1 MRGHW
6 ARFLFCLLLFFLPL
20 LIGAAPLNEKEIPVY
35 PGAVRDPVAE
45 EEIRR
50 DYEEYRFDYWEMET
64 IRVYTVKA
72 LIDDVCRYYIDQLKP
87 EPGWAQKDPYA
98 LAPGEVDGPWY
109 EVGFWHETI
118 FTTQYEYDTLLN
130 DGEWVK
136 DAFAKR
142 PQWEKGSWLNSARFE
157 WNAAL
162 PNGDPARYA
171 VILDDVGF
179 DSRERVDYR
188 STRIRIE
195 VLVSPSLEAIEEE
208 EDWAMD
214 QAVVAKTEE
223 FRKNPPTEEL
233 LGITLYPG
241 AVFSPELTA
250 GMSLN
255 DDFHIYVYFSN
266 DPPDKI
272 ADFYRKQ
279 LGKEP
284 LSSGDL
290 GYMFA
295 LKGSLPIPEEGLAI
309 QANMIFD
316 VPFQSM
322 ISIQKQMGN

>member
-1 MRGHW
+1 MRRHW
-6 ARFLFCLLLFFLPL
+6 IRFSFLLFFFLPMV
-20 LIGAAPLNEKEIPVY
+20 IGAAPLNEKEIPVY

-87 EPGWAQKDPYA
+87 KPGWAQKDPYA

-118 FTTQYEYDTLLN
+118 FATQYEYDTLLN

-142 PQWEKGSWLNSARFE
+142 PQWEKGSWLNGASFE
-157 WNAAL
+157 WNANL
-162 PNGDPARYA
+162 PSGDLTRYV

-179 DSRERVDYR
+179 DSLERVDYR
-188 STRIRIE
+188 STRIRIQ

-214 QAVVAKTEE
+214 QAVAAKTEE
-223 FRKNPPTEEL
+223 FRKNPPTEEF

-266 DPPDKI
+266 DSPDKI

-295 LKGSLPIPEEGLAI
+295 LRGSLPIPEEGLSI
-309 QANMIFD
+309 QPYVYGD
-316 VPFQSM
+316 GPFQST
-322 ISIQKQMGN
+322 ISIMKQWGE

>member
-1 MRGHW
+1 
-6 ARFLFCLLLFFLPL
+6 
-20 LIGAAPLNEKEIPVY
+20 
-35 PGAVRDPVAE
+35 
-45 EEIRR
+45 
-50 DYEEYRFDYWEMET
+50 
-64 IRVYTVKA
+64 
-72 LIDDVCRYYIDQLKP
+72 
-87 EPGWAQKDPYA
+87 
-98 LAPGEVDGPWY
+98 
-109 EVGFWHETI
+109 
-118 FTTQYEYDTLLN
+118 
-130 DGEWVK
+130 
-136 DAFAKR
+136 
-142 PQWEKGSWLNSARFE
+142 
-157 WNAAL
+157 
-162 PNGDPARYA
+162 
-171 VILDDVGF
+171 
-179 DSRERVDYR
+179 
-188 STRIRIE
+188 
-195 VLVSPSLEAIEEE
+195 
-208 EDWAMD
+208 MD